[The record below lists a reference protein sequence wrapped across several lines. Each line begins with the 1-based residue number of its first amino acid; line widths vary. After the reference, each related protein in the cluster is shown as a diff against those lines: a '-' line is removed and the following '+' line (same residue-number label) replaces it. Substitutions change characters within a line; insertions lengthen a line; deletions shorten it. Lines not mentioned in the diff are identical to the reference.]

1 MAAHYVRDE
10 GLAHRDAR
18 DRHRALRGCSR
29 RSARRAGL
37 REDVLPPD
45 ATGARARNEDSENVQ
60 PARPGARRTPA
71 GALVTVNPYVFIV
84 GCPRS
89 GTTLLQRIVDA
100 HPDIAVVFETHWIP
114 RLLEKRRGDY
124 NFEYLRE
131 SYGLATDHMRRI
143 YNGLAQLHELKPG
156 RHKKRV
162 CER

>member
-1 MAAHYVRDE
+1 VA
-10 GLAHRDAR
+10 
-18 DRHRALRGCSR
+18 
-29 RSARRAGL
+29 
-37 REDVLPPD
+37 
-45 ATGARARNEDSENVQ
+45 
-60 PARPGARRTPA
+60 
-71 GALVTVNPYVFIV
+71 VNPYIFIV

-100 HPDIAVVFETHWIP
+100 HPDIAVVFETHSIP
-114 RLLEKRRGDY
+114 RWLEKRRGDY
-124 NFEYLRE
+124 NLEYLRE